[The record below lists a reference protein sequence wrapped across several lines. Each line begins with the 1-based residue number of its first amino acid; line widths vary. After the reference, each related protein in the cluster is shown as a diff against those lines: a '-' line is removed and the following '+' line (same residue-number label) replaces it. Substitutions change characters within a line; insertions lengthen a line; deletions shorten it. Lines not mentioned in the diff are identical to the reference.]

1 MKTRLQNI
9 RRDHLATFLCG
20 VLIIGLIYS
29 PYLLSVSMFMLTAVS
44 VFHIEISPR
53 FRFGLHPA
61 MIANVRSFL
70 KNKAFLVITIYF
82 FIVLLSGVM
91 TYDFDYWLERL
102 RLKLPFLLLPFV
114 FVSIPSFSRRQYF
127 GLLYFLV
134 VVLVISCIGIGVNY
148 WMYFEEIN
156 QLILQ
161 GQVIPTPRNHIRFS
175 LILAL
180 GIVAGFY
187 LYQKNFSWK
196 YAWERKLLF
205 GMTTFL
211 FLFIHVLSVRSGLMA
226 LYAAIFVLCLS
237 FIYQTRRY
245 LMGGLILLSLLLLPF
260 LAYKTIPSFKS
271 KIDYVRYD
279 LKMYKE
285 GKGGIYSDSGR
296 ITSLKAGL
304 KIAKKSPLFGV
315 GAGNLQQE
323 VLKIYA
329 SDYPEI
335 PEPKKPHNQLL
346 SVFAGMG
353 IIGLLLF
360 LFAFFYPLYHQK
372 NYRDSLFLA
381 FHVIVFSSFMTENTI
396 ENSIGIGFF
405 AFFLL
410 LGLNYLEGQIVP
422 KSFVKKTM

>member
-296 ITSLKAGL
+296 ITSLKTGL

-323 VLKIYA
+323 VWKIDA
-329 SDYPEI
+329 SD
-335 PEPKKPHNQLL
+335 
-346 SVFAGMG
+346 
-353 IIGLLLF
+353 
-360 LFAFFYPLYHQK
+360 
-372 NYRDSLFLA
+372 
-381 FHVIVFSSFMTENTI
+381 
-396 ENSIGIGFF
+396 
-405 AFFLL
+405 
-410 LGLNYLEGQIVP
+410 
-422 KSFVKKTM
+422 